1 MLKRRIAE
9 VAKRVTI
16 MLDEDLMKKLRDIQA
31 KQIKETNESISFSQV
46 INEAL
51 DVQLKK
57 K

>member
-1 MLKRRIAE
+1 

-16 MLDEDLMKKLRDIQA
+16 MLDDELVKKLHDIQA
-31 KQIKETNESISFSQV
+31 KQIKENNDTVSFSQV

-51 DVQLKK
+51 KEQLKK